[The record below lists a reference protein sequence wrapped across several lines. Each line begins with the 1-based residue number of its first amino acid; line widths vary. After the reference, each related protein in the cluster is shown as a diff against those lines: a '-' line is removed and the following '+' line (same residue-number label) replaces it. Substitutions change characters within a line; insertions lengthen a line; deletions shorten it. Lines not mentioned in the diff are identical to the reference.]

1 MRTQRRKV
9 NVDVSIDRSQ
19 FAAVY
24 EGSVLSMDS
33 LTPHQL
39 EKMKECLSAD
49 YVHLQAPAGAGKTFV
64 ALNRLLELLYEERE
78 ARALFVAR
86 NAALCYFVVRWVCQ
100 RVRNTL
106 QRPLPLSS
114 STLRGWAVARMPLQR
129 GLRQQ
134 LGAVWNL
141 SLIHI

>member
-1 MRTQRRKV
+1 MRLNINDVGFLHELRDAVLTGTLEETLSHTPIRMRTQRRKV
-9 NVDVSIDRSQ
+9 NVDVSIDHSQ

-39 EKMKECLSAD
+39 EKMKECLDAD

-78 ARALFVAR
+78 ARALMPRTCLTSTSGAGDMR
-86 NAALCYFVVRWVCQ
+86 RINWTGESGADE
-100 RVRNTL
+100 
-106 QRPLPLSS
+106 RP
-114 STLRGWAVARMPLQR
+114 A
-129 GLRQQ
+129 
-134 LGAVWNL
+134 
-141 SLIHI
+141 